1 MSGRLLLV
9 EDENNLA
16 FLLSE
21 RLHRE
26 GYQVE
31 TCADGEQGLIHG
43 ASGNYDLAILDIML
57 PGRSGFEICR
67 ELRRRG
73 IGLPILMLT
82 ARGDV
87 SDRVTGLKLGADDYL
102 AKPFEVSELL
112 ARIEALLRRARAT
125 PRAADSAFTFGD
137 LTVDLRGKEVTR
149 RGRPVELSAREFQ
162 LLHYLITHREEA
174 ISREELLDKV
184 WGYQSIPNTRTVDV
198 HIAQLR
204 QKIEENPK
212 EARYIVTV
220 YGCGYKFMPAPEP
233 VNTSLTFKDL

>member
-1 MSGRLLLV
+1 VSSRLLLV
-9 EDENNLA
+9 EDECNLA

-26 GYQVE
+26 GYEVE
-31 TCADGEQGLIHG
+31 TCPDGDQGLIQA
-43 ASGNYDLAILDIML
+43 ASGGYDLAILDIML
-57 PGRSGFEICR
+57 PGRSGFEVCR
-67 ELRRRG
+67 ELRHRG

-102 AKPFEVSELL
+102 SKPFEVSELL

-125 PRAADSAFTFGD
+125 PKVADSVFTFGD
-137 LTVDLRGKEVTR
+137 LTVDLRAKEVMR
-149 RGRPVELSAREFQ
+149 RGQVVELSAREFQ
-162 LLHYLITHREEA
+162 LLHYLIIHREAA

-204 QKIEENPK
+204 QKIEDNAK

-220 YGCGYKFMPAPEP
+220 YGCGYKFMAAPEP
-233 VNTSLTFKDL
+233 VNTTM